1 MSRYQKGK
9 TNLDFTEARDSE
21 WQWNHLGHMQICTLL
36 QTAPHHSVFLQAGRP
51 SCHPTNSVKALKGK
65 TSDNSYLQLQIVVL
79 CSKIPSLE
87 HLYNSIKSVRLG
99 YQSLIFFNTFL
110 FKKQSALSLF
120 LYLHSKQNLKFSVL
134 LVKISKMYTVHSVI
148 IWDKENRCSNL
159 HWSIST

>member
-21 WQWNHLGHMQICTLL
+21 WQWHHLGHMQICTLL

-99 YQSLIFFNTFL
+99 YQSLIFLTLFYLKNNQHCHFFCTFIL
-110 FKKQSALSLF
+110 NKTS
-120 LYLHSKQNLKFSVL
+120 KFSVL
-134 LVKISKMYTVHSVI
+134 LVKISKMYTLHSVI

-159 HWSIST
+159 HWGIST